1 MGKTLWDFSVELYAR
16 PGVADACLRL
26 QDEWGADVCL
36 LLAALWLERRG
47 VRATAERVAQ
57 LERLAA
63 PWQAA
68 VTAPLRDLRRAWKVA
83 AQDDAELAALRRQ
96 LAALELQAERLLLQ
110 RLAALSENWP
120 PDAPGASDWLAGLSA
135 PQRAGWSA
143 AGRAALQRLRDA
155 AAAQS

>member
-1 MGKTLWDFSVELYAR
+1 MGKTLWDFSVELYAW
-16 PGVADACLRL
+16 PGVADDCLRL

-36 LLAALWLERRG
+36 LLAALWLERRR
-47 VRATAERVAQ
+47 VHATAERVAQ

-68 VTAPLRDLRRAWKVA
+68 VTAPLRRLRRAWKA
-83 AQDDAELAALRRQ
+83 AAEDDAKLAELRQQ

-110 RLAALSENWP
+110 RLAALSEDWP
-120 PDAPGASDWLAGLSA
+120 HDAQGASDWLAWLTA
-135 PQRAGWSA
+135 PNRAGWSA